1 MREIQNYFSICYIE
15 TPRTHARILKS
26 KPVKE
31 GYGHVHVYSEKST
44 ENPEALMVS

>member
-1 MREIQNYFSICYIE
+1 MICNGMREIQNYFSKCYIE

-31 GYGHVHVYSEKST
+31 GYGHVHVYSEKRH
-44 ENPEALMVS
+44 